1 MKPLLITGLLLSLSA
16 CSSAYYSTMEK
27 FGIEK
32 RDILV
37 DRVEEAKESQE
48 DAQKQFSSALDQF
61 IQLTNY
67 DGGKLQEVY
76 ENLKDQFEVSQGSA
90 ERVTKRINKVESVAE
105 DLFDE
110 WQEEITKYSSEKLR
124 RDSQGKFRDT
134 KRRYNSLLKAMRKAE
149 SKMAPVLTAMQDNVL
164 YLKHNLNASAISG
177 LQGEFGNIKKEI
189 DTLIKEMNTAIK
201 QSNAF
206 ISSMKN

>member
-1 MKPLLITGLLLSLSA
+1 MKHFIIIGSMLLLFG
-16 CSSAYYSTMEK
+16 CQSAYYSTMEK

-37 DRVEEAKESQE
+37 DRVEDAKESQE
-48 DAQKQFSSALDQF
+48 DAQQQFSSALEQF

-67 DGGKLQEVY
+67 DGGKLQDVY

-90 ERVTKRINKVESVAE
+90 QRVTVRINKVDTVAD

-110 WQEEITKYSSEKLR
+110 WEQELEKYSNKKLR
-124 RDSQGKFRDT
+124 RDIQIKFNDT
-134 KRRYNSLLKAMRKAE
+134 QRRYKSLLRAMRKAE
-149 SKMAPVLTAMQDNVL
+149 SKMTPVLSAMQDNVL
-164 YLKHNLNASAISG
+164 YLKHNLNSNAISG
-177 LQGEFGNIKKEI
+177 LQGEFGNIKQDI
-189 DTLIKEMNTAIK
+189 DQLIKEMNSAIE

-206 ISSMKN
+206 IKSMKN

>member
-1 MKPLLITGLLLSLSA
+1 MKRLLIIVSVLFLFS
-16 CSSAYYSTMEK
+16 CQSAYYSTMEK

-37 DRVEEAKESQE
+37 DRVEAAKESQE
-48 DAQKQFSSALDQF
+48 GAQEQFSSALEQF

-67 DGGKLQEVY
+67 QGGELQKVY
-76 ENLKDQFEVSQGSA
+76 ENLKEQFENSQYSA
-90 ERVTKRINKVESVAE
+90 ELVSDRVDKVETVAD

-110 WQEEITKYSSEKLR
+110 WNEEIKQYSNNKLR
-124 RDSQGKFRDT
+124 RDSQKKLNNT

-149 SKMAPVLTAMQDNVL
+149 SKMAPVLTAMNDNVL
-164 YLKHNLNASAISG
+164 YLKHNLNANAISG
-177 LQGEFGNIKKEI
+177 LQGEFGNIKQDI
-189 DTLIKEMNTAIK
+189 NQLIKEMKIAIE
-201 QSNAF
+201 QSNDF

>member
-1 MKPLLITGLLLSLSA
+1 MKRLLFI
-16 CSSAYYSTMEK
+16 CSILFLVSCQSAYYSTMEK

-67 DGGKLQEVY
+67 DGGELQKVY
-76 ENLKDQFEVSQGSA
+76 ENLKEQFESSQDSAGRVSA
-90 ERVTKRINKVESVAE
+90 RIDKVETVAD
-105 DLFDE
+105 DLFIE
-110 WQEEITKYSSEKLR
+110 WQQEMKKYSNDKLR
-124 RDSQGKFRDT
+124 RDSQKKFTDT
-134 KRRYNSLLKAMRKAE
+134 KRRYSSLLKAMRKAE

-177 LQGEFGNIKKEI
+177 LNVEFGNIKQDI
-189 DTLIKEMNTAIK
+189 DQLINEMNIAIK
-201 QSNAF
+201 QSNEF
-206 ISSMKN
+206 IATMKN

>member
-1 MKPLLITGLLLSLSA
+1 MKRLMIICSA
-16 CSSAYYSTMEK
+16 LFLFACQSAYYSTMEK

-48 DAQKQFSSALDQF
+48 AAQQQFSSALDQL

-67 DGGKLQEVY
+67 DGGEIQDVY
-76 ENLKDQFEVSQGSA
+76 ENLKEQFEESKDSAQRVSM
-90 ERVTKRINKVESVAE
+90 RIDKVETVAD
-105 DLFDE
+105 DLFEEWDE
-110 WQEEITKYSSEKLR
+110 ELEQYSNKKLR
-124 RDSQGKFRDT
+124 RDVQVKFKDT
-134 KRRYNSLLKAMRKAE
+134 QRRYKSLLKIMRKAE

-164 YLKHNLNASAISG
+164 YLKHNLNANAISG
-177 LQGEFGNIKKEI
+177 LQGEFRNIKQDI
-189 DTLIKEMNTAIK
+189 DQLIKEMNTAIE

-206 ISSMKN
+206 ITSMKN